1 MNDLCLPAWHR
12 TTVIKTAPPSQP
24 PNRDGKTQNQQAPC
38 KFHYDS
44 APMREVGS
52 LVGFENPLR
61 GSDLCHPF
69 DARPCFKIPGLD
81 LLEGIFFFF

>member
-1 MNDLCLPAWHR
+1 
-12 TTVIKTAPPSQP
+12 
-24 PNRDGKTQNQQAPC
+24 
-38 KFHYDS
+38 
-44 APMREVGS
+44 MREVGS

-81 LLEGIFFFF
+81 LLEGIFFFFNSDNRFLLSVLSTSVTGVGGRHFLLLWGLK